1 MLGASVTVILDDGPT
16 PGPEPSTIVDV
27 TGQEGRLLRVGAIS
41 LHRLNEVLEPLGATI
56 TDEG

>member
-1 MLGASVTVILDDGPT
+1 MILDDGPT
-16 PGPEPSTIVDV
+16 LGPEPSTIVDV

-41 LHRLNEVLEPLGATI
+41 IHRLNEVLEPLGASI